1 MRIYARVGYMGKMV
15 NIGNMGN
22 GQFNRSER

>member
-15 NIGNMGN
+15 NIGKMGN
-22 GQFNRSER
+22 GQFPRSER